1 MMTSTGSSLLV
12 KAASFLLLFYS
23 KCFCVVQR
31 PTLHAKTLGSNRI
44 SSTTAMHSSLISETD
59 VARKLKMFKAERDQK
74 RSEMLASNL
83 AAEKAEMAYREYRA
97 QHYRIEGP
105 SLTSGTYDYGFNTH
119 SNDALLVSKNSGI
132 GGSVPS
138 GIIKLAL
145 NNFKRELG
153 KLNPQKTLFSV
164 CHVIL
169 RLQIR

>member
-1 MMTSTGSSLLV
+1 MSAPSRNPSLL
-12 KAASFLLLFYS
+12 KSAAFMLLFYS
-23 KCFCVVQR
+23 TCFSAVQR
-31 PTLHAKTLGSNRI
+31 STLHGKILGANKF
-44 SSTTAMHSSLISETD
+44 SSTTSLHSSLISDND
-59 VARKLKMFKAERDQK
+59 VARKLKLFRAERDQK

-105 SLTSGTYDYGFNTH
+105 SLTAGTYDYGFNTH
-119 SNDALLVSKNSGI
+119 SNDVLLVSKNSGI

-153 KLNPQKTLFSV
+153 K
-164 CHVIL
+164 
-169 RLQIR
+169 

>member
-1 MMTSTGSSLLV
+1 MTPRGSCLLL
-12 KAASFLLLFYS
+12 KSASFLLLFYS
-23 KCFCVVQR
+23 TCFCAGQR
-31 PTLHAKTLGSNRI
+31 PTLHAKTLGANRI
-44 SSTTAMHSSLISETD
+44 LTTSIHSSLISETE
-59 VARKLKMFKAERDQK
+59 VARKLKAERDQK

-138 GIIKLAL
+138 GIITLAL

-153 KLNPQKTLFSV
+153 KLITQKPIVSVYYDFFRAKILFM
-164 CHVIL
+164 
-169 RLQIR
+169 

>member
-1 MMTSTGSSLLV
+1 MTSKGSCLLL
-12 KAASFLLLFYS
+12 KSASFLLLFYS
-23 KCFCVVQR
+23 TCFCAVQR
-31 PTLHAKTLGSNRI
+31 PTLHAKTLGANRI
-44 SSTTAMHSSLISETD
+44 STTSILSSLISETE

-138 GIIKLAL
+138 GIITLAL

-153 KLNPQKTLFSV
+153 KLTFPKSQ
-164 CHVIL
+164 
-169 RLQIR
+169 

>member
-1 MMTSTGSSLLV
+1 
-12 KAASFLLLFYS
+12 
-23 KCFCVVQR
+23 
-31 PTLHAKTLGSNRI
+31 
-44 SSTTAMHSSLISETD
+44 
-59 VARKLKMFKAERDQK
+59 MFKAERDQK

-119 SNDALLVSKNSGI
+119 TNDVLLVSKNSGI

-153 KLNPQKTLFSV
+153 E
-164 CHVIL
+164 
-169 RLQIR
+169 